1 MRTHTFSIV
10 VGTAACN
17 AACPFCVSKMSRSE
31 ACKLPRID
39 EQKFNTACRVVQQ
52 ARDGLVSVILTGK
65 GEPLL
70 FPKMI
75 SQYLD
80 LINLG
85 DFQFPIIELQTN
97 GLLIQDAKESF
108 RRWYDQGLNKVC
120 ISIAH
125 WSHNESN
132 RLMGING
139 SYNFWDDVLLLKQMG
154 YVVRLNCTMLKN
166 SIDTPHAAEKLF
178 THCQDAGVDQL
189 TLREVDMP
197 HDASGDVA
205 EYIKQQ
211 KPHGAATRL
220 HHYLAMSGAT
230 QLLTLPHGGIIYDY
244 NGQNVCISNCLTET
258 TDPDDIRQLIF
269 FPDGR
274 LSFSWQYPAARLL

>member
-1 MRTHTFSIV
+1 MHTHTFSIV

-17 AACPFCVSKMSRSE
+17 AGCPYCVSRMTRSA
-31 ACKLPRID
+31 ACNAPRID
-39 EQKFNTACRVVQQ
+39 ERKFNTACRVVQQ

-80 LINLG
+80 LI

-97 GLLIQDAKESF
+97 GLLIREMQDTF

-120 ISIAH
+120 ISITH
-125 WSHNESN
+125 SDPVRSN
-132 RLMGING
+132 LLMCMEEG
-139 SYNFWDDVLLLKQMG
+139 YNFWADVLLLKQYG
-154 YVVRLNCTMLKN
+154 YVVRLNCTMLKEGVC
-166 SIDTPHAAEKLF
+166 TPEQVDRLALF
-178 THCQDAGVDQL
+178 ASEYGVDQL
-189 TLREVDMP
+189 TFREVDMP
-197 HDASGDVA
+197 HNADGEVA
-205 EYIKQQ
+205 EYVKQQ
-211 KPHGAATRL
+211 KPHGAAKRL

-230 QLLTLPHGGIIYDY
+230 PLLTLPHGGIIYDY

-274 LSFSWQYPAARLL
+274 LTYSWQYPAARLL

>member
-1 MRTHTFSIV
+1 MTRS
-10 VGTAACN
+10 AACN
-17 AACPFCVSKMSRSE
+17 A
-31 ACKLPRID
+31 PRID
-39 EQKFNTACRVVQQ
+39 EGKFNTACRVVQQ

-80 LINLG
+80 LIN
-85 DFQFPIIELQTN
+85 FQFPIIELQTN
-97 GLLIQDAKESF
+97 GLLIQDAKEAF
-108 RRWYDQGLNKVC
+108 HRWYDQGLNKVC

-125 WSHNESN
+125 FDPTQSN
-132 RLMGING
+132 HLMGIKG
-139 SYNFWDDVLLLKQMG
+139 RYNFWDDVLLLKQYG
-154 YVVRLNCTMLKN
+154 YVVRLNCTMLREGICSSAN
-166 SIDTPHAAEKLF
+166 LDSLSLF
-178 THCQDAGVDQL
+178 ASDHGVDQL

-197 HDASGDVA
+197 NTDGAVA
-205 EYIKQQ
+205 EYVKQQ

-230 QLLTLPHGGIIYDY
+230 PLLTLPHGGIIYDY

-274 LSFSWQYPAARLL
+274 LAYSWQYPAARLL